1 MLKAGDLRHKICFLQ
16 KHDVT
21 TTYGKEVQWI
31 EFANIKA
38 KVTQPRTDESD
49 SEHGASRKQKL
60 IVFIRYKANISEN
73 NRLIYKGIEFNI
85 TSCRDLKGTRRELI
99 IDAEKRS

>member
-1 MLKAGDLRHKICFLQ
+1 MLKAGELRHSISFL
-16 KHDVT
+16 KKGEVDG
-21 TTYGKEVQWI
+21 TYGKETVWSS
-31 EFANIKA
+31 FAKVRA

-49 SEHGASRKQKL
+49 SDHGTSRKQKL
-60 IVFIRYKANISEN
+60 IIFMRFKASISEN
-73 NRLIYKGIEFNI
+73 NRLIHDGVEYNI

>member
-1 MLKAGDLRHKICFLQ
+1 MLKAGELRHKVSFLKKQ
-16 KHDVT
+16 DVT
-21 TTYGKEVQWI
+21 TLYGKEVQWI
-31 EFANIKA
+31 EFATSKA

-49 SEHGASRKQKL
+49 GEHGASRKHKL
-60 IVFIRYKANISEN
+60 IIFIRYKATISEN
-73 NRLIYKGIEFNI
+73 NRLIYNGIEFNI